1 MKNGW
6 YGSPTVS
13 RLVFTIPYPVSI
25 PFTIFS
31 NNMEMIRKICK
42 TGPENSGIFLAVF
55 ILIASYSLRP
65 QMFVCVLLFT
75 STLTIYFIK
84 KVMKIKYNM
93 IYYIK

>member
-1 MKNGW
+1 ME
-6 YGSPTVS
+6 VQ
-13 RLVFTIPYPVSI
+13 PYPDWFLQYPI
-25 PFTIFS
+25 PFLYCLPYFS

-75 STLTIYFIK
+75 STLTICFIK
-84 KVMKIKYNM
+84 KVMKNQI
-93 IYYIK
+93 